1 VVKPSE
7 TPQLKS
13 KAFAAIQGASLNML
27 MHHAQSVSVE
37 AGLVDML
44 TRMQPGRF
52 KVFKHLKDWWEES
65 PVSPQRRESGRG
77 R

>member
-1 VVKPSE
+1 
-7 TPQLKS
+7 
-13 KAFAAIQGASLNML
+13 LNML